1 MRPNGAAIVLAVG
14 LLCGCRQAA
23 PPRESASTAG
33 IPPTY
38 SKDVAPILAA
48 NCAGCH
54 QPGQGAPFNL
64 LTFADA
70 RERAADIA
78 AATSARIMPPWLPE
92 PIEPAFVG
100 ERRLTPEQIATLRR
114 WADTGAAEGDPISLP
129 EAARAPGEWASG
141 TPDLVLR
148 PPRAY
153 ALSPGHGD
161 VFRNLV
167 IRTSLPSDRFVRAV
181 EFRPG
186 DAPVHHAVLHL
197 DPTPAARA
205 RDGGDGQPGFDG
217 MGATGTRDPDG
228 HFVGWA
234 PGRGPIVS
242 AEGRP
247 WRLARGTDLVVEL
260 HLIPQAQVVA
270 VQPTVGLFFAERTTN
285 APPLMV
291 KMGSNAIDI
300 PAGAT
305 DYAITDRYTLPAE
318 ASVLSLYPHAH
329 FLGKEMQVLA
339 LLPNGTTR
347 TLLFIRRWSFHW
359 QQDYRFS
366 TPVVL
371 PRGTTIAMRFTY
383 DNSEANKDNPH
394 RPPVRVTVGQ
404 RSTDEMGNLL
414 LQVLPASS
422 ADRATFEAEAAARE
436 VAANVVLAEHLVR
449 ANPGSAEQ
457 LIFLGA
463 SYTDAGRFADGIA
476 ALTAARRLDPMSWK
490 AHHELGGALFK
501 SGKVAESVR
510 EFQEAARIRPAE
522 ASVQFNLG
530 QALVAVGSA
539 VAGKGAL
546 ARAVALRPDFGEAH
560 HELGALLFAGGQVND
575 AIRHLRKAA
584 ELMPDSSNVHSDL
597 GGALAQAGLAA
608 EALTH
613 LRLAL
618 ELDPGNSAARENLV
632 RLQRGR

>member
-1 MRPNGAAIVLAVG
+1 MGPNGAAVLLAVG
-14 LLCGCRQAA
+14 VLCGCRPGA
-23 PPRESASTAG
+23 PSGEHATATG
-33 IPPTY
+33 PAPTY

-64 LTFADA
+64 LTFDDA
-70 RERAADIA
+70 RVRAADIA
-78 AATSARIMPPWLPE
+78 TATSARIMPPWLPE
-92 PIEPAFVG
+92 PIVPAFVG

-114 WADTGAAEGDPISLP
+114 WAETGAARGEPMSP
-129 EAARAPGEWASG
+129 PAAARASG
-141 TPDLVLR
+141 DWSSGPPDLILR
-148 PPRAY
+148 PARAY
-153 ALSPGHGD
+153 VLSPGNGD

-167 IRTSLPSDRFVRAV
+167 IRTSLPADRFVRAV

-197 DPTPAARA
+197 DPTPSARA

-217 MGATGTRDPDG
+217 MGASGTRDPDG

-260 HLIPQAQVVA
+260 HLIPQPKPVA

-285 APPLMV
+285 PPPLML

-305 DYAITDRYTLPAE
+305 DYAITDKYTLPAD
-318 ASVLSLYPHAH
+318 ASILSLYPHAH
-329 FLGKEMQVLA
+329 FLGKEMQVHA
-339 LLPNGTTR
+339 LLPDGTTR

-366 TPVVL
+366 TPVAL

-414 LQVLPASS
+414 LQVLPVS
-422 ADRATFEAEAAARE
+422 APDRATFEAEAAARE
-436 VAANVVLAEHLVR
+436 ATANVVLAEQLVR
-449 ANPGSAEQ
+449 ANPRSAEQ
-457 LIFLGA
+457 LTFLGA
-463 SYTDAGRFADGIA
+463 SYTDAGRFAEGIA
-476 ALTAARRLDPMSWK
+476 ALNAALRLDPTSWQ

-501 SGKVAESVR
+501 SGKIVESVR

-530 QALVAVGSA
+530 QALVAAGSA
-539 VAGKGAL
+539 TAGRTALTRAL
-546 ARAVALRPDFGEAH
+546 ALSPDFAEAH
-560 HELGALLFAGGQVND
+560 HELGALLFAGGQVNE
-575 AIRHLRKAA
+575 AIRHLRRAA
-584 ELMPDSSNVHSDL
+584 ALSPDSSNVHGDL
-597 GGALAQAGLAA
+597 GGALAQAGLVA

-618 ELDPGNSAARENLV
+618 GLDPGNAAARENLA